1 LGAGA
6 GTIIIGLTFIIISA
20 IAKSIMDK
28 LQFHY
33 DRSIFKNFKNQQF
46 WDGRISWRNKWKNG
60 QKEQGEKFPGS
71 STFFVFTTDAWHL
84 FQSIFLNSLFIGL
97 FFIGGNYDYLNG
109 LVFLLARIVFGL
121 IFTYTFHKKLEN
133 I

>member
-1 LGAGA
+1 MGAGA